1 MGGSYKSI
9 TVAIADS
16 LHDVSRS
23 QGNNR
28 ADAAGR
34 CSPLHKCIIY
44 CLANLCC
51 IGIAHEQAAQR
62 KRILLF
68 WGGQAGAQ
76 THNAMSL
83 VGYKTADSLYPL
95 RFFSMQR
102 KMRSKPVQNSGNAI
116 APLYPI
122 E

>member
-1 MGGSYKSI
+1 MCGSYKSI
-9 TVAIADS
+9 AVPITDS
-16 LHDVSRS
+16 LHDISRS

-28 ADAAGR
+28 ADATSR
-34 CSPLHKCIIY
+34 CSPLHKSIIY
-44 CLANLCC
+44 CLADLGR
-51 IGIAHEQAAQR
+51 ISIAHEQAAQR

-68 WGGQAGAQ
+68 WCRQAGAQ

-83 VGYKTADSLYPL
+83 VGYKAADSLYPL
-95 RFFSMQR
+95 RFFSMQW

-116 APLYPI
+116 APIYPI